1 MLKYRNFFTKVFILK
16 DIAPHILE
24 FAKFFTKVSHTNG
37 RIRMRID
44 PKIKEIDNTF
54 DLENFINCVKK
65 IDGIIDLK
73 LNLLIGSITVF
84 YNNEIFSKELWNDFL
99 DQKNTDKLL
108 NFLNKQNFLKEI

>member
-1 MLKYRNFFTKVFILK
+1 MK

-84 YNNEIFSKELWNDFL
+84 YDNEIFSKELWNDFL
-99 DQKNTDKLL
+99 EQKNTD
-108 NFLNKQNFLKEI
+108 